1 MQQPHNTIQRMKSHL
16 VSQKQSKCASIVEL
30 EASTTSQMLMQ
41 DFTAQLNQGEEHLAQ
56 KPGTAGKVV
65 VGTTSPKERLTAGG
79 TARSSSVRPQQA
91 TVAQPD
97 LPVDE
102 QSLEHQVVQRKSLLH
117 SKYDKSPPSKTPW
130 FQSEDQQDQEEHSSI
145 SDLIMKKLTIASQ
158 PDLTPFEQRQ

>member
-1 MQQPHNTIQRMKSHL
+1 
-16 VSQKQSKCASIVEL
+16 
-30 EASTTSQMLMQ
+30 MLMQ
-41 DFTAQLNQGEEHLAQ
+41 DFTAQLNQNEEHLAQ

-65 VGTTSPKERLTAGG
+65 GGTTSPKERLSAAAAG
-79 TARSSSVRPQQA
+79 TARSSSVRPMQA

-102 QSLEHQVVQRKSLLH
+102 PSLVDHQIVQRKSLLH

-130 FQSEDQQDQEEHSSI
+130 FQSEDQLQDHLDGEQSI

-158 PDLTPFEQRQ
+158 PDLTPFEQRQSKALAKWNYLLAFGK